1 MDRTQFGV
9 VPISGPHSLWLERG
23 SKVARLRYRRYFKT
37 HPFRNGR
44 IEEVLPLILW
54 YLRRLFFEG
63 FCNRADAV
71 VGVVEDL
78 AGFNRMRALK
88 EELVG
93 NSR

>member
-1 MDRTQFGV
+1 
-9 VPISGPHSLWLERG
+9 
-23 SKVARLRYRRYFKT
+23 
-37 HPFRNGR
+37 
-44 IEEVLPLILW
+44 LILW